1 MGIIY
6 FKQKNMEVKEMCV
19 YVIISIVCGGYRVV
33 AVPTYHTLD
42 LPEPP
47 RQQEHVLVITSK
59 HSLTG
64 HLGRGI
70 GKYKQFTNIKRSYEL
85 SFSSII
91 SISDS

>member
-1 MGIIY
+1 
-6 FKQKNMEVKEMCV
+6 MCV
-19 YVIISIVCGGYRVV
+19 CNNIHSMVRVPSGRGAYIS
-33 AVPTYHTLD
+33 HTG
-42 LPEPP
+42 PAGATA